1 MLATEDL
8 PVVGICLDITVASSR
23 DHAADYVQNEYGRLD
38 ILVNNAGVWLESE
51 SASIGAQTDVTAT
64 PEDILRLT
72 FETNFF
78 GTVLLTQRLVPLL
91 RAAPAGRIVNVSSI
105 HGSIAM
111 QTNPKSPI
119 YRASPFA
126 YSTSKTALNAF
137 TVHLARELKDTQVK
151 VNMVHPGWVKTR
163 MGGNAAVLDES
174 DGARCSIHYATLD
187 ANGPTGGFFQ
197 WGDAIPF

>member
-1 MLATEDL
+1 M
-8 PVVGICLDITVASSR
+8 DITVASSR

-51 SASIGAQTDVTAT
+51 SASIGALNVTAT

-78 GTVLLTQRLVPLL
+78 GTVLLTQLVPLS

-111 QTNPKSPI
+111 QTNPELPI

-163 MGGNAAVLDES
+163 MGGNAAVLDEYPMVPM
-174 DGARCSIHYATLD
+174 CSIHYATLD